1 MKLGTA
7 LMFPAGAPDSEAFV
21 LFRPGI
27 HPPEILQKRGNHVKK
42 KILSLA
48 LALAVCLGLSV
59 PALAAEPA
67 DLPFTGIAADSPIGT
82 PSHGRWSR
90 VSPTAPA
97 KPPSPLQ
104 TSAPE
109 ARSSPSCT
117 AITTCNTASKG
128 SPQAVKPPAAYT
140 LGNIHPGL
148 RADGLHPPEK
158 VAFPLFLWVF
168 PLSQRNGG
176 AQIFQK
182 FCRKGD
188 KRPAM

>member
-109 ARSSPSCT
+109 A
-117 AITTCNTASKG
+117 
-128 SPQAVKPPAAYT
+128 VKPPAAYT